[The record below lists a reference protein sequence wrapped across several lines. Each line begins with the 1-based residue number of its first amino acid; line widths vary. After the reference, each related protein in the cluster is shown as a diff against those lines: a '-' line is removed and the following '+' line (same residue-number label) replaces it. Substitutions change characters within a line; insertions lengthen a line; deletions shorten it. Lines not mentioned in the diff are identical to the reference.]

1 LRDPRIRAG
10 EEEVAHSLE
19 GNWNKDVLFELGQVV
34 EGYDF
39 YPKQRAA
46 CDPQLQKY
54 LAALPDGQAPEA
66 VSPQG

>member
-1 LRDPRIRAG
+1 MRNPGIRAS
-10 EEEVAHSLE
+10 EEEVAYGLE
-19 GNWNKDVLFELGQVV
+19 GNGREDVLFELGQVV

-54 LAALPDGQAPEA
+54 LAALPDCQVAKA